1 MTPLAERL
9 ARRIAAEGPMRV
21 SEFMAACLTDP
32 EHGYYT
38 TRDPLGAAG
47 DFTTAP
53 EISQMFGE
61 LVGLWL
67 AQVWQ
72 DIGAPE
78 AVTLAELGPG
88 RGTLMADVLRAAARL
103 PGFRQAARVHLV
115 ELSPVLRAAQAA
127 TLADAAP
134 VWHDSAAGLP
144 DDRPLLLV
152 ANEFFDALPV
162 RQFLRTADGWAER
175 MIGAGPGGLGYGL
188 APAVADPELDRRFP
202 GAGPDTLVE
211 TCAPGEAVIQAL
223 APVIAARGGAALVID
238 YGDWDGTGD
247 TLQAMTGHAYAPVLE
262 TAGAADLTAHVGFR
276 WLAEAAAPLRAAPL
290 ATQGAFLERLGITA
304 RARALATGDS
314 AAGIVAAHRRLTHP
328 EEMGTLFKVLALTPA
343 GQPQPPGFA

>member
-9 ARRIAAEGPMRV
+9 ARRIEAQGPMRV
-21 SEFMAACLTDP
+21 AEFMAACLTDP

-38 TRDPLGAAG
+38 TRDPLGTAG

-61 LVGLWL
+61 MVGLWL

-72 DIGAPE
+72 DMGAPP
-78 AVTLAELGPG
+78 AFALAELGPG
-88 RGTLMADVLRAAARL
+88 RGTLMADILRAARL
-103 PGFRQAARVHLV
+103 APGFADAASLHLV
-115 ELSPVLRAAQAA
+115 EASPVLRRAQAA
-127 TLADAAP
+127 ALPGAVPT
-134 VWHDSAAGLP
+134 WHDSAATLP

-152 ANEFFDALPV
+152 ANEFLDALPI

-188 APAVADPELDRRFP
+188 APIVPDAELDRRFP
-202 GAGPDTLVE
+202 GAAADTLVE
-211 TCAPGEAVIQAL
+211 TCAPAEAVMQTL
-223 APVIAARGGAALVID
+223 APVIARHGGAALLID

-247 TLQAMTGHAYAPVLE
+247 TLQAMQGHAYAPVLD

-276 WLAEAAAPLRAAPL
+276 WLAEAAAPLTAAPL
-290 ATQGAFLERLGITA
+290 ASQGAFLERLGITA
-304 RARALATGDS
+304 RAQALAKGDK
-314 AAGIVAAHRRLTHP
+314 AAEIAAQHRRLTHP
-328 EEMGTLFKVLALTPA
+328 EQMGTLFKVLALTAPN
-343 GQPQPPGFA
+343 QPQPPGFA

>member
-9 ARRIAAEGPMRV
+9 ARRIRAQGPMRID
-21 SEFMAACLTDP
+21 EFMAACLTDP

-61 LVGLWL
+61 MLGLWL

-72 DIGAPE
+72 DMGAPS
-78 AVTLAELGPG
+78 AFTLAELGPG
-88 RGTLMADVLRAAARL
+88 RGTLMADMLRAARL
-103 PGFRQAARVHLV
+103 APGFAEAAQIHLV
-115 ELSPVLRAAQAA
+115 EASPALRDAQATA
-127 TLADAAP
+127 LQGLSAN
-134 VWHDSAAGLP
+134 WHDSAASLP

-152 ANEFFDALPV
+152 ANEFFDALPI
-162 RQFLRTADGWAER
+162 RQFLKTADGWAER
-175 MIGAGPGGLGYGL
+175 MIGAGPGGLAYGL
-188 APAVADPELDRRFP
+188 APPVADTELDRRFP
-202 GAGPDTLVE
+202 DLAADMLVE
-211 TCAPGEAVIQAL
+211 TCAPGEALLQSL
-223 APVIAARGGAALVID
+223 APVIARHGGVALVID

-247 TLQAMTGHAYAPVLE
+247 TLQAMKAHRYAPVLE
-262 TAGAADLTAHVGFR
+262 TPGEADLTAHVGFR
-276 WLAEAAAPLRAAPL
+276 WMAEAAAPLQAAPL

-304 RARALATGDS
+304 RAQALARGDKAS
-314 AAGIVAAHRRLTHP
+314 EIAAQHRRLTHP
-328 EEMGTLFKVLALTPA
+328 EQMGTLFKVLALTAP